1 MWFVVPVLA
10 LAIAAEVG
18 ATAVLPRTDGFTVP
32 GWTLVVVLGYAVS
45 AWLLAVLVRHLD
57 VAIVYATWSGA
68 GTAAIAL
75 VGVTL
80 LGQKLDAVSVL
91 AVLLIVAGV
100 VVLNLRGAH

>member
-10 LAIAAEVG
+10 LAIGAEVT

-32 GWTLVVVLGYAVS
+32 AWTVAVVAGYGLS
-45 AWLLAVLVRHLD
+45 AWLLALLTRHLD
-57 VAIVYATWSGA
+57 VAILYATWSGV
-68 GTAAIAL
+68 GTALIAV

-80 LGQKLDAVSVL
+80 LGQKLDTISVL
-91 AVLLIVAGV
+91 ALGLIIGGV